1 VAGLREHPPA
11 VATTPHGGPEEL
23 FGLSAVRIEGTGAD
37 AVARA
42 EMVTGPW
49 LRHESGEA
57 AAGSLGV
64 LLDDVL
70 GQAVLIA
77 RTEHQWSVT
86 TELAFDLLAPVPVD
100 GTTVRA
106 HARLEAIDAGGG
118 VARGRVV
125 DEAGRTLALGA
136 TWGRLIDTVPAGV
149 VGARPVEPVGDRGR
163 SLAELLRIRAGER
176 PGSWVVPSRPALGNP
191 AGVMHGGV
199 LACVAE
205 MAAHAALGPDRGALT
220 TASLH
225 AFYLRP
231 AVGDMAVDAE
241 VVHRGR
247 SLAVVEVVARGA
259 SGKPCMRATVG
270 SRSAE

>member
-1 VAGLREHPPA
+1 VASTRERPPA
-11 VATTPHGGPEEL
+11 ALTTPHGGPEEL
-23 FGLSAVRIEGTGAD
+23 FGLSTVRIDGAGAD
-37 AVARA
+37 AVTRA
-42 EMVTGPW
+42 EMATGPW
-49 LRHESGEA
+49 LCHESGEP

-77 RTEHQWSVT
+77 RTERQWSVT
-86 TELAFDLLAPVPVD
+86 TELAFDVLAPLPVD
-100 GTTVRA
+100 GVTVRA

-125 DEAGRTLALGA
+125 DERGRTVAIGT
-136 TWGRLIDTVPAGV
+136 TWGRLIDSVPDAV
-149 VGARPVEPVGDRGR
+149 AEPAAVEPVGDRGR
-163 SLAELLRIRAGER
+163 SLAALLRVQPGER
-176 PGSWVVPSRPALGNP
+176 PGSWVVPAWPGVGNP

-205 MAAHAALGPDRGALT
+205 MTAHAALGPDRGALS

-231 AVGDMAVDAE
+231 AVGDMVVDAE

-259 SGKPCMRATVG
+259 SGKQCMRATVG
-270 SRSAE
+270 SRSAQ